1 MGFPERDRLRISGT
15 ALIFGAMLL
24 LVLPLRWFLAAIL
37 AAIFHELCHYAA
49 ARLLG
54 GRVGSVF
61 VGGSGAVMQ
70 IAPLGQGR
78 ELVCALAGPVGG
90 FLLLLFA
97 RWFPRLAL
105 CAAFQS
111 LYNLLP
117 VYPMDGGRAIRCLA
131 AMTLPPDAAEKLCG
145 IVAGVCRVLIVLLA
159 LWAVFVWHLGC
170 MPLLLAALILIRT
183 APGKSPCKL

>member
-1 MGFPERDRLRISGT
+1 MGSPDSNRLRISGT

-24 LVLPLRWFLAAIL
+24 LILPLRWFLAAIL
-37 AAIFHELCHYAA
+37 AAIFHELCHYTA

-54 GRVGSVF
+54 GRVGRVSV
-61 VGGSGAVMQ
+61 GESAAIMQ
-70 IAPLGQGR
+70 IAPLSQGR
-78 ELVCALAGPVGG
+78 ELICALAGPVGG
-90 FLLLLFA
+90 FFLLLFA

-117 VYPMDGGRAIRCLA
+117 VYPMDGGRVIRCLA
-131 AMTLPPDAAEKLCG
+131 AMALPPEKAERLCR
-145 IVAGVCRVLIVLLA
+145 IVEQGCRVTILLLA
-159 LWAVFVWHLGC
+159 LWAVFAWHLGF